1 MAQVTLMPRLSDT
14 MTEGVI
20 AAWHKKVGDYVK
32 KGDILAEIETDKA
45 TMELESYQDGVLLH
59 IGTPL
64 GGKLQVNDLLAI
76 FGKPGEDIS
85 EILIKYQIDNS
96 NVLPIYEQPHEITI
110 DLPKQL
116 LQKVRYNENYQFV
129 IVNWYKNEG
138 DSFITGD
145 NLFDIV
151 IDDKIYKIGI
161 NISGT
166 LIQIIKKLGSNL
178 NNSWPVDS
186 KGKDICSIKCFI
198 SEMQVN
204 ELGIEPPLYILDSFF
219 YFRQLEEHPYLNY
232 SKVQLDLYERFL
244 EIELKAAKIIHLE
257 LERNDS
263 NNKQQPLIKKE
274 EKEKEK
280 ENEDNGW
287 LIYII
292 LFPFI
297 LSFIL
302 KLIGINISEIF
313 ITGVFSAS
321 ILAAGIWISKKT

>member
-1 MAQVTLMPRLSDT
+1 MPRLSDT
-14 MTEGVI
+14 MTKGVI
-20 AAWHKKVGDYVK
+20 AAWHQKVGDFVK
-32 KGDILAEIETDKA
+32 KGEVLAEIETDKA
-45 TMELESYQDGVLLH
+45 TMELESYKDGVLLH
-59 IGTPL
+59 IGTAK
-64 GGKLQVNDLLAI
+64 GGTLQVNDLLAI
-76 FGKPGEDIS
+76 IGKSGEDIS

-116 LQKVRYNENYQFV
+116 IQKVRYIEYQQFE

-138 DSFITGD
+138 DSFIAGD

-166 LIQIIKKLGSNL
+166 LIQIIKKPGSNL

-186 KGKDICSIKCFI
+186 KGKDFCTIKCLI
-198 SEMQVN
+198 SEIQVN
-204 ELGIEPPLYILDSFF
+204 ELGIETPLYILDSFF

-244 EIELKAAKIIHLE
+244 DIQLKAAKIRHLE

-263 NNKQQPLIKKE
+263 YNKKQPLIKKE
-274 EKEKEK
+274 EKEK
-280 ENEDNGW
+280 DNGW
-287 LIYII
+287 LVYII

-297 LSFIL
+297 LSFVL

-321 ILAAGIWISKKT
+321 VLAAGIWISKKT

>member
-1 MAQVTLMPRLSDT
+1 MAEVILMPRLSDT

-32 KGDILAEIETDKA
+32 KGDVLADIETDKA

-59 IGTPL
+59 LGTTK
-64 GGKLQVNDLLAI
+64 GGTLQVNDVLVI
-76 FGKPGEDIS
+76 IGKSGEDIS

-96 NVLPIYEQPHEITI
+96 NVLPIYEQRDEFII

-116 LQKVRYNENYQFV
+116 IQKVRNIKNQQFE

-138 DSFITGD
+138 DSFIAGD

-166 LIQIIKKLGSNL
+166 LIQIIEKSVSNL
-178 NNSWPVDS
+178 NLSYHPK
-186 KGKDICSIKCFI
+186 KGQDFCTIECLI
-198 SEMQVN
+198 SEIQVN
-204 ELGIEPPLYILDSFF
+204 ESDIETPLYILDSFF
-219 YFRQLEEHPYLNY
+219 YFRQLEEHPYLKY

-244 EIELKAAKIIHLE
+244 DIELKAAKISHS
-257 LERNDS
+257 ERESNDWH
-263 NNKQQPLIKKE
+263 NKKQPLIKKE
-274 EKEKEK
+274 EKE
-280 ENEDNGW
+280 EDNGW
-287 LIYII
+287 LVYII

-297 LSFIL
+297 LSFVL
-302 KLIGINISEIF
+302 KLIGYNISEIF

-321 ILAAGIWISKKT
+321 VLAAGIWISKKT